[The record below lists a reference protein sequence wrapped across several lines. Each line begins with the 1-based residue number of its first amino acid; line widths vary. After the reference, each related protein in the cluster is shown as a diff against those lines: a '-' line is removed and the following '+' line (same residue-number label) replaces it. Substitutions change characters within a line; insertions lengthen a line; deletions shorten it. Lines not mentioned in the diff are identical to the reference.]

1 MSDTTQ
7 CISPAATASATDAA
21 HTVYL
26 PAHAT
31 NEWVDGPA
39 WVEWQVTPAMVAHLK
54 ALAALAIENNL
65 SAVEL
70 EPGGVSWMPASI
82 ADELRLGMDTLVL
95 RSGKFPYLWF
105 RSYPK
110 HVDGP
115 CETAQINLSDLADA
129 VAGGEQ
135 YLGGEPEELK
145 ARMAECVEEEE
156 GEAAA

>member
-7 CISPAATASATDAA
+7 NISPAATASATDAA

-26 PAHAT
+26 PAHST
-31 NEWVDGPA
+31 NEWVDGPV
-39 WVEWQVTPAMVAHLK
+39 WLEWAVTPAVVAHLQ
-54 ALAALAIENNL
+54 ALAALATENNL

-70 EPGGVSWMPASI
+70 EPGGANWMPASI
-82 ADELRLGMDTLVL
+82 ADELRLGTDTLVL
-95 RSGKFPYLWF
+95 RSGKYPYLWF
-105 RSYPK
+105 RAYPK

-115 CETAQINLSDLADA
+115 CETTQISLSELADA
-129 VAGGEQ
+129 VARGDQ
-135 YLGGEPEELK
+135 YLGGEPDELK